1 MAKGIPFPEA
11 NVVLRAPTPEDAAAG
26 TVYDLHVHRY
36 RDLDG
41 NPNCISKW
49 QFAPDELAGVVANGG
64 VFWFHAWG
72 ATHPPV
78 GIEGANP
85 FVRATVAGEGEDLA
99 AEQDKRRLALIERIG
114 TAADLMDGK
123 PLEGELGDVAY
134 DLLRQ
139 AAAQLSSDR
148 QRIAAAQA
156 AVAAEVEEHPS
167 ARDYRNRLERAEAE
181 CAEVRAKAA
190 ELEADK
196 ARLDYLD
203 RCNAALNAHYG
214 TTYRWKLIQSHNVN
228 RLMIGGFDVDLHDS
242 QPHGLPSCRDAI
254 DERMREAKGQA
265 A

>member
-1 MAKGIPFPEA
+1 MAVGIPFAEA
-11 NVVLRAPTPEDAAAG
+11 NLILRAPTPEDAAAG

-49 QFAPDELAGVVANGG
+49 QFAPDELAGIVANGG

-99 AEQDKRRLALIERIG
+99 AQQDKRRLALIERIG
-114 TAADLMDGK
+114 AAADLMDGK
-123 PLEGELGDVAY
+123 PLEGELADVAY

-148 QRIAAAQA
+148 LRVATAPTP
-156 AVAAEVEEHPS
+156 AAEADEHPN
-167 ARDYRNRLERAEAE
+167 AQDYRNRAERAEAE
-181 CAEVRAKAA
+181 CAELRA
-190 ELEADK
+190 DR

-203 RCNAALNAHYG
+203 RCNTALNARYG
-214 TTYRWKLIQSHNVN
+214 TAYGWKLIQSHNVN
-228 RLMIGGFDVDLHDS
+228 RLMIGDFDVDLHDS
-242 QPHGLPSCRDAI
+242 QSHGLPSCRAAI
-254 DERMREAKGQA
+254 DERMRESKKVEER
-265 A
+265 

>member
-1 MAKGIPFPEA
+1 MATGIPFPEA
-11 NVVLRAPTPEDAAAG
+11 NLILRAPTPEDAAAG

-49 QFAPDELAGVVANGG
+49 QFAPDELQDVVANGG

-85 FVRATVAGEGEDLA
+85 FVRATVAGEGDDLA

-123 PLEGELGDVAY
+123 PLEGELADVAY

-148 QRIAAAQA
+148 LRLAR
-156 AVAAEVEEHPS
+156 VLPPAAEADEHPT
-167 ARDYRNRLERAEAE
+167 AQDYRNRAERAEAE
-181 CAEVRAKAA
+181 CAELR
-190 ELEADK
+190 ADK

-203 RCNAALNAHYG
+203 RCNAALNAYYG
-214 TTYRWKLIQSHNVN
+214 TTYRWKLIQSENVN
-228 RLMIGGFDVDLHDS
+228 RLMIGDGAVDLNDM
-242 QPHGLPSCRDAI
+242 QADGLLSCRDAI
-254 DERMREAKGQA
+254 DERMREIKQGEER
-265 A
+265 